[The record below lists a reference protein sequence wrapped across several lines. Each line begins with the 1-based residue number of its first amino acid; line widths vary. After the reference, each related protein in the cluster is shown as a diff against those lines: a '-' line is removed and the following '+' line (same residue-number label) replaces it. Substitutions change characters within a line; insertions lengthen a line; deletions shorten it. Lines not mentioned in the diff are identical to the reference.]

1 MILLSFIHC
10 SPLLSPPPPAISFL
24 QVQVGSYVVPREPVI
39 PVGAAVNFSINEPG
53 LTAPRDDRQG
63 VWASHPARVI
73 AVDERSGRAK
83 ALREGSTVGA

>member
-1 MILLSFIHC
+1 M
-10 SPLLSPPPPAISFL
+10 
-24 QVQVGSYVVPREPVI
+24 GSYVVPREPVI

-83 ALREGSTVGA
+83 ALREGSTVGACGISLDSGFVHSMMHI